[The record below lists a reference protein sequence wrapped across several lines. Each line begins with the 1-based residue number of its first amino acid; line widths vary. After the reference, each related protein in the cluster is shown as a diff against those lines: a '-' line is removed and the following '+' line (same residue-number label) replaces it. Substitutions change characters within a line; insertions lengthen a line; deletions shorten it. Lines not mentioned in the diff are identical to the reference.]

1 MKTISTHT
9 SPPSKT
15 AQTSKLND
23 LQKQN
28 EELKEE
34 NQLLLE
40 TLHKVQDELE
50 TYYMANIELIS
61 AIRNSENTM
70 IRARSIVTRLAKDD

>member
-9 SPPSKT
+9 SPPSKN

-50 TYYMANIELIS
+50 TYYIANIELIS